1 MQIAIDEDKKQNYPE
16 AYKQYQNALDY
27 FMLALKCLF
36 VPHFIRANEKYNKKI
51 RCVDEKNER
60 SKALIR
66 AKIGEYLGRA
76 EQLKGHL
83 SQAGE
88 KRARRA
94 MGANGMANGGPGGEG
109 KK

>member
-1 MQIAIDEDKKQNYPE
+1 MFVCLTLLLRCCADEK
-16 AYKQYQNALDY
+16 
-27 FMLALKCLF
+27 
-36 VPHFIRANEKYNKKI
+36 
-51 RCVDEKNER
+51 CVDEKNER

-76 EQLKGHL
+76 EQLKEHL
-83 SQAGE
+83 SQASE

>member
-1 MQIAIDEDKKQNYPE
+1 
-16 AYKQYQNALDY
+16 
-27 FMLALKCLF
+27 
-36 VPHFIRANEKYNKKI
+36 
-51 RCVDEKNER
+51 
-60 SKALIR
+60 LIK

>member
-1 MQIAIDEDKKQNYPE
+1 VQVAIDEDKKLNYPE

-27 FMLALKCLF
+27 FMLALKCLSVLPF
-36 VPHFIRANEKYNKKI
+36 YFALVPTKNAG
-51 RCVDEKNER
+51 CVDEKNER

-76 EQLKGHL
+76 EQLKEHL
-83 SQAGE
+83 SQASE

-94 MGANGMANGGPGGEG
+94 IGANGIANGGPGGEG

>member
-1 MQIAIDEDKKQNYPE
+1 MFVCPLPLRC
-16 AYKQYQNALDY
+16 NA
-27 FMLALKCLF
+27 
-36 VPHFIRANEKYNKKI
+36 NKI
-51 RCVDEKNER
+51 PGIVDEKNER
-60 SKALIR
+60 SKILIK

-76 EQLKGHL
+76 EQLKEHL
-83 SQAGE
+83 SQIGE

>member
-1 MQIAIDEDKKQNYPE
+1 MFVCPTSHMRQREIQN
-16 AYKQYQNALDY
+16 
-27 FMLALKCLF
+27 
-36 VPHFIRANEKYNKKI
+36 

-94 MGANGMANGGPGGEG
+94 IGANGMAHGGPGGEG

>member
-1 MQIAIDEDKKQNYPE
+1 M
-16 AYKQYQNALDY
+16 
-27 FMLALKCLF
+27 F
-36 VPHFIRANEKYNKKI
+36 VCPTFYLCQREIQTH
-51 RCVDEKNER
+51 CVDEKNER

-83 SQAGE
+83 SQASE

-94 MGANGMANGGPGGEG
+94 IGANGMAHGGPGGEG

>member
-1 MQIAIDEDKKQNYPE
+1 VQIAIDEDKKQSYPE

-27 FMLALKCLF
+27 FMLALKCVFYL
-36 VPHFIRANEKYNKKI
+36 HSTRLIQEATKFIS
-51 RCVDEKNER
+51 VDEKNER

-66 AKIGEYLGRA
+66 GKIGEYLGRA
-76 EQLKGHL
+76 EQLKDHL
-83 SQAGE
+83 AQTSE

-94 MGANGMANGGPGGEG
+94 IGANGMANGGAGGEG

>member
-1 MQIAIDEDKKQNYPE
+1 MFVCPYTF
-16 AYKQYQNALDY
+16 YSALVPTRNTTKY
-27 FMLALKCLF
+27 FEC
-36 VPHFIRANEKYNKKI
+36 I
-51 RCVDEKNER
+51 DEKNER

-76 EQLKGHL
+76 EQLKEHL
-83 SQAGE
+83 SQVNE

-94 MGANGMANGGPGGEG
+94 IGANGMANGGPGGEG

>member
-1 MQIAIDEDKKQNYPE
+1 M
-16 AYKQYQNALDY
+16 
-27 FMLALKCLF
+27 F
-36 VPHFIRANEKYNKKI
+36 VCPLSHRVVAPIRYRA
-51 RCVDEKNER
+51 DEKNER
-60 SKALIR
+60 SKILIK

-76 EQLKGHL
+76 EQLKEHL

>member
-1 MQIAIDEDKKQNYPE
+1 M
-16 AYKQYQNALDY
+16 
-27 FMLALKCLF
+27 F
-36 VPHFIRANEKYNKKI
+36 VCPTSLLRFSANKKLTNKQKTFGW
-51 RCVDEKNER
+51 VDEKNER

-76 EQLKGHL
+76 EQLKEHL
-83 SQAGE
+83 SQANE

-94 MGANGMANGGPGGEG
+94 IGANGMANGGLGGEG

>member
-1 MQIAIDEDKKQNYPE
+1 VPTGNTTK
-16 AYKQYQNALDY
+16 Y
-27 FMLALKCLF
+27 F
-36 VPHFIRANEKYNKKI
+36 E
-51 RCVDEKNER
+51 CVDEKNER

-76 EQLKGHL
+76 EQLKEHL
-83 SQAGE
+83 SQVNE

-94 MGANGMANGGPGGEG
+94 IGANGMANGGPGGEG

>member
-1 MQIAIDEDKKQNYPE
+1 MFVCPYTF
-16 AYKQYQNALDY
+16 YSALVPTRNTT
-27 FMLALKCLF
+27 KC
-36 VPHFIRANEKYNKKI
+36 I
-51 RCVDEKNER
+51 DEKNER

-76 EQLKGHL
+76 EQLKEHL
-83 SQAGE
+83 SQVNE

-94 MGANGMANGGPGGEG
+94 IGANGMANGGPGGEG